1 MIERAGAQVPGA
13 EATRDKIATLLSPD
27 IDAIVSSGGEREGLL
42 YLSRAT
48 LVSMVRSRIEE
59 ALDKM
64 PAEYDGVVPG
74 N

>member
-1 MIERAGAQVPGA
+1 VPQ
-13 EATRDKIATLLSPD
+13 
-27 IDAIVSSGGEREGLL
+27 
-42 YLSRAT
+42 